1 LDIGGPQGGAIC
13 RAVVGIA
20 EDRGM
25 NVDEIID
32 EHRRD
37 WQRQRLQSAQ
47 DARIQAHS
55 VYSRVPLPSYSRP
68 GGAKSLEESRAG
80 KRRTPFGVPKKASSA
95 TSYVTKRK
103 KRPSWK

>member
-13 RAVVGIA
+13 RAVVGLA

-37 WQRQRLQSAQ
+37 WQRQRLGSAQ
-47 DARIQAHS
+47 DARIQARS
-55 VYSRVPLPSYSRP
+55 IYSRVPLPGYKRP
-68 GGAKSLEESRAG
+68 GGALSPEEARAG
-80 KRRTPFGVPKKASSA
+80 KKRTPFGMPKKASSA
-95 TSYVTKRK
+95 IQK
-103 KRPSWK
+103 KRRKPHWK